1 MSYSPLFHEI
11 TDNAVV
17 IDICFK
23 NLNFKKIFACFD
35 DVYSKGRWSGETN
48 GNKNSSYLCHLG
60 ACSAIMLYTIHHD

>member
-23 NLNFKKIFACFD
+23 NLNFKKSLLVLTMFIQRADGLVKLMGTRIVFAIWD
-35 DVYSKGRWSGETN
+35 HAVQ
-48 GNKNSSYLCHLG
+48 
-60 ACSAIMLYTIHHD
+60 